1 MTNNIDKEITNKD
14 GSIKEEFI
22 DLMEDKGPECSIL
35 CKVLSTKSMMI
46 LNSNNIDRNFFV
58 KYQPLYDFINDHV
71 KKYGQVPDTSTIA
84 IQFPDFTI
92 FDVQESDQYLVDRM
106 YEQHTFRMSCI
117 VLKKLEPLLEADAQK
132 AVEYLQ
138 QEIPKLA
145 GITPLNSF
153 DAIEKAPERLAEYEY
168 LIEHQDDYFITCGF
182 PEFDEIMGGFKKE
195 DLVIL
200 LARPNQGKS
209 WVIDKMA
216 LAAHYQNKRV
226 GIYLGEMSKTDVGFR
241 LDTLD
246 SHISNTCLQRGNK
259 VVHGAYRDYIAE
271 LQKQENPIFIVTQK
285 DFNGRPTTAKL
296 QAFIE
301 KERLDILFVDQLYNV
316 QPTTKSKDRRL
327 QFEEISQEFLD
338 ITMRFGVPIVCA
350 AQAKRKVSEDDREDK
365 LPLLEDIAESD
376 SIGQIATRV
385 ISMCQKDGNLL
396 LKLVKNRNLALGP
409 KIAYL
414 WNIDKGLF
422 EYNPEG
428 ANSHTEED
436 DGPKKIPASRRR
448 GGAMKRPTSE
458 VF

>member
-1 MTNNIDKEITNKD
+1 MTDIDKEITNKD
-14 GSIKEEFI
+14 GSIKEEY
-22 DLMEDKGPECSIL
+22 LEYMEDKGPECSIL
-35 CKVLSTKSMMI
+35 CKVLSSKSMMI
-46 LNSNNIDRNFFV
+46 LNSNNIDGGFFV
-58 KYQPLYDFINDHV
+58 KYRPLYDFIVDHV
-71 KKYGQVPDTSTIA
+71 NKYGQVPDISTVA
-84 IQFPDFTI
+84 IEFPDFSI

-106 YEQHTFRMSCI
+106 YEQHLFRLSCI
-117 VLKKLEPLLEADAQK
+117 TLKKLEPLLQTDSTK
-132 AVEYLQ
+132 AIEYLQ
-138 QEIPKLA
+138 QELPKLA

-153 DAIEKAPERLAEYEY
+153 DSIEKSPERLAEYEY
-168 LIEHQDDYFITCGF
+168 LIDHQDDYFITTGF
-182 PEFDEIMGGFKKE
+182 PEFDEIIGGFKKE
-195 DLVIL
+195 DLVIV

-209 WVIDKMA
+209 WVVEKMA
-216 LAAHYQNKRV
+216 LSAHYQNKRV
-226 GIYLGEMSKTDVGFR
+226 GIYVGEMSKSDVGFR

-246 SHISNTCLQRGNK
+246 SHISNTCLQRGNR
-259 VVHGAYRDYIAE
+259 VVQGAYRDYIAE
-271 LQKQENPIFIVTQK
+271 LQKQQYPIFLVTQK

-301 KERLDILFVDQLYNV
+301 KEKLDILFVDQLYNV

-338 ITMRFGVPIVCA
+338 ITMRFGVPIICA
-350 AQAKRKVSEDDREDK
+350 AQAKRKTVEDDREDK

-396 LKLVKNRNLALGP
+396 LKLAKNRNLALGP
-409 KIAYL
+409 KVAYL

-428 ANSHTEED
+428 VNGGTTD
-436 DGPKKIPASRRR
+436 DEGPKKIPASRRR
-448 GGAMKRPTSE
+448 GGMKRPGSE

>member
-1 MTNNIDKEITNKD
+1 MSDIEKEITNKD

-35 CKVLSTKSMMI
+35 CKVLSSKSMMI
-46 LNSNNIDRNFFV
+46 LNSNNIDGSFFV
-58 KYQPLYDFINDHV
+58 KYRPLYDFIEQHT
-71 KKYGQVPDTSTIA
+71 KKYGQVPDVSTIA
-84 IQFPDFTI
+84 IEFPDFSI

-106 YEQHTFRMSCI
+106 YEQHLFRMSC
-117 VLKKLEPLLEADAQK
+117 VTLKKLEPLLMEDSAK
-132 AVEYLQ
+132 AVEFLQ

-153 DAIEKAPERLAEYEY
+153 DLIQKSPERLQEYEY
-168 LIEHQDDYFITCGF
+168 LIEHQDDYFILTGF
-182 PEFDEIMGGFKKE
+182 PEFDAVIGGFKKE
-195 DLVIL
+195 DFVIL
-200 LARPNQGKS
+200 QARPNQGKS
-209 WVIDKMA
+209 WIIDKFA
-216 LAAHYQNKRV
+216 LSAHYQGKRV
-226 GIYLGEMSKTDVGFR
+226 GIYSGEMSKSDVGYR

-246 SHISNTCLQRGNK
+246 SHISNTCLQRGN
-259 VVHGAYRDYIAE
+259 VAVQGSYRDYIYQ
-271 LQKQENPIFIVTQK
+271 LQKQEVPIFITTQK

-301 KERLDILFVDQLYNV
+301 KENLDILFVDQLYSV
-316 QPTTKSKDRRL
+316 QPTTRSKDRRL

-338 ITMRFGVPIVCA
+338 ITMRFGVPIICA
-350 AQAKRKVSEDDREDK
+350 AQAKRKVSEEDREDK

-396 LKLVKNRNLALGP
+396 LKLVKNRNLALGD
-409 KIAYL
+409 KVAYL

-422 EYNPEG
+422 EFNPAGVNGTTDDDEG
-428 ANSHTEED
+428 
-436 DGPKKIPASRRR
+436 PRKIPASRRR
-448 GGAMKRPTSE
+448 AGGAKRQGSE